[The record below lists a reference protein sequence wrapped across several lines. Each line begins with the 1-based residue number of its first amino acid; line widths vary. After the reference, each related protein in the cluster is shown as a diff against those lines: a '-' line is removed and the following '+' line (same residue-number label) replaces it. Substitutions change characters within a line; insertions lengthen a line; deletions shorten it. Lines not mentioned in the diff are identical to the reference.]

1 MEAFLVN
8 VDKPEAILKKLTRQT
23 KKSLKRTHSEAMPE
37 SEGDK
42 VDKTEIEEK
51 IKAKEYEFT
60 LHFSKSSVWVIDI
73 QNKARSFA
81 ILPGKNFDCIVAS
94 HNNRCVHYEL
104 SLESNEGLK

>member
-37 SEGDK
+37 NEVDIDKSEL
-42 VDKTEIEEK
+42 EEK

-60 LHFSKSSVWVIDI
+60 LHFSKSAVWVIEI
-73 QNKARSFA
+73 
-81 ILPGKNFDCIVAS
+81 
-94 HNNRCVHYEL
+94 
-104 SLESNEGLK
+104 